1 MPTEFRHIIFTED
14 ETVAAIVEYRRRMG
28 TPLPSGNITK
38 YDLMAEPDIHIN
50 LEIAPDRQ
58 PKRQRLAVKRD
69 DLATALIMYCIDHR
83 IPMPV
88 KSTKF
93 LQVFG
98 GSVGLVITKNVSL
111 AQITKVTQ
119 A

>member
-1 MPTEFRHIIFTED
+1 MPTEFRHIIFTQD
-14 ETVAAIVEYRRRMG
+14 ETISAIVEYRRRMSN
-28 TPLPSGNITK
+28 PLRPGHVTR
-38 YDLMAEPDIHIN
+38 YDLASEPDIRID
-50 LEIAPDRQ
+50 LEITPDTEQ
-58 PKRQRLAVKRD
+58 KRRRMVVPRD

-98 GSVGLVITKNVSL
+98 GNVGLVITRNVSL

-119 A
+119 G